1 MSVAGIDFGNLSLL
15 IAQAGKGGV
24 DVILNDSSN
33 RQTAT
38 FVSIQDKQ
46 RFIGDAAAAMARSNV
61 AYTVSGMKMLVGRQ
75 FDDADVQ
82 KEIARQP
89 YKCVKMSH
97 GGVGVVMRY
106 NDEEVVM
113 PVEHLLAVLLVKAK
127 TISANAAAG
136 VNLADAVLAVPFWY
150 TDSQRR
156 ALIHACQLAELNCLK
171 IANEATAIALS
182 YGIFKSAK
190 KLFSETDYVHIM
202 FIDMGYTGYSV
213 TIVDF
218 KQEQMKV
225 RSTACAHN
233 LSGREFDDIIIE
245 FLAESFQK
253 KTGINVRNNKK
264 AILKLQAAAEKA
276 KKTLSPHG
284 VTEASVSVECLAED
298 RDLSIILTK
307 EEFESRAAP
316 LIARLRE
323 PVDRALQEAG
333 LSPKDISEV
342 EIVGGSSRIN
352 IVKRTLGQL
361 LGLDPQALNYGLKT
375 TMNADEAVAR
385 GNALQ
390 CAMLS
395 SRMKVKPFAVVDR
408 LPYSIRANFEA
419 THAHA
424 QAAEDSEENHNAPP
438 SASHSTSAVLYNQG
452 DEIPHKPRRI
462 TFRHKTSDFTITASY
477 DGDSV
482 LLPPGESR
490 LIGKYTV
497 RVPAGHP
504 PSDVRV
510 TFHIDKFG
518 LLAVQSAHLMLEVE
532 ETEDEKKAAEG
543 KEGEAPKKTK
553 YRKVDLEVIANHPGL
568 TASQLKEFAE
578 LEARM
583 ANQDRLITE
592 TADKRNEV
600 EAYIY
605 SMRDKIDGVLRDY
618 ATSSEKEK
626 LTRLL
631 QDAEDWL
638 YGDGFEA
645 AKSDYITKLGQLQA
659 VGNPI
664 DQRYLEA
671 QHRPQA
677 VDNLKKQAD
686 LCKAFASTYDEAT
699 SHITEEERGALRKEI
714 AAAESWLYDMLSKQ
728 GELSPSANPVL
739 TVDGINAR
747 RNTLFNAFM
756 PLKNKPKPAPT
767 PKEEPKSQGKDAKE
781 DKQEKK
787 EGSDSVPMEEAA
799 GGPEAK

>member
-1 MSVAGIDFGNLSLL
+1 MALYLPLSRMLS
-15 IAQAGKGGV
+15 
-24 DVILNDSSN
+24 VIL
-33 RQTAT
+33 Q
-38 FVSIQDKQ
+38 
-46 RFIGDAAAAMARSNV
+46 
-61 AYTVSGMKMLVGRQ
+61 
-75 FDDADVQ
+75 
-82 KEIARQP
+82 
-89 YKCVKMSH
+89 
-97 GGVGVVMRY
+97 
-106 NDEEVVM
+106 
-113 PVEHLLAVLLVKAK
+113 
-127 TISANAAAG
+127 
-136 VNLADAVLAVPFWY
+136 
-150 TDSQRR
+150 
-156 ALIHACQLAELNCLK
+156 
-171 IANEATAIALS
+171 
-182 YGIFKSAK
+182 
-190 KLFSETDYVHIM
+190 
-202 FIDMGYTGYSV
+202 
-213 TIVDF
+213 
-218 KQEQMKV
+218 
-225 RSTACAHN
+225 
-233 LSGREFDDIIIE
+233 
-245 FLAESFQK
+245 
-253 KTGINVRNNKK
+253 
-264 AILKLQAAAEKA
+264 
-276 KKTLSPHG
+276 G
-284 VTEASVSVECLAED
+284 VTEASVSVECLADD
-298 RDLSIILTK
+298 RDLNIILTK

-323 PVDRALQEAG
+323 PIDRALQEAG

-408 LPYSIRANFEA
+408 LPYSIRAHFEA

-438 SASHSTSAVLYNQG
+438 AASHSTSAVLYNQG

-462 TFRHKTSDFTITASY
+462 TFRHKTSDFTVTASY

-497 RVPAGHP
+497 RVPSGHP

-510 TFHIDKFG
+510 TFHVDKFG

-532 ETEDEKKAAEG
+532 ETEEEKKAAEG
-543 KEGEAPKKTK
+543 KEGEEQAPKKTK
-553 YRKVDLEVIANHPGL
+553 YRKVDLEVIASHPGL
-568 TASQLKEFAE
+568 TSTQLKEFAE

-605 SMRDKIDGVLRDY
+605 TMRDKIDGVLRDY
-618 ATSSEKEK
+618 ASSSEKEK

-631 QDAEDWL
+631 LDAEDWL

-664 DQRYLEA
+664 DQRYFEA
-671 QHRPQA
+671 QQRPQA

-699 SHITEEERGALRKEI
+699 AHITEDERGALRKEI
-714 AAAESWLYDMLSKQ
+714 AGAESWLYDMLSKQ
-728 GELSPSANPVL
+728 GELPLSANPVL

-747 RNTLFNAFM
+747 RNALFNAFM

-787 EGSDSVPMEEAA
+787 EGSDSVPMEEAG